1 MNLAKGLKHGHPRKY
16 EGLLCAFLRRS
27 NECFY
32 VNNKN
37 DLISINAYVVCMQVD
52 NIKIHLNS
60 NKGNRWKLTEGSE
73 YII

>member
-1 MNLAKGLKHGHPRKY
+1 M
-16 EGLLCAFLRRS
+16 FL
-27 NECFY
+27 
-32 VNNKN
+32 NNKN